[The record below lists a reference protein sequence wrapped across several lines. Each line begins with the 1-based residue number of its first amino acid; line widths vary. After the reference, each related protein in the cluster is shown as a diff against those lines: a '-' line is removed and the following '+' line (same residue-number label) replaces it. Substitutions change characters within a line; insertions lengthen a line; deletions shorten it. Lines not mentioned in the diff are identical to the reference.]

1 MFLINFKKNFIK
13 TIILSFLMILFSVL
27 IITLNFN
34 NNNISYNDYLNLPFY
49 FKLIFLIFI
58 PIFNEYNYLF
68 SFIMFY
74 FLIIIIIYSIYLAR
88 VKYYNIISPENIY
101 KTEIKAL
108 LSRYLH
114 IAILIFSTFLS
125 LIITSSI
132 CYKTFFINNII
143 EFINCLIL
151 SFSIFNIFNY
161 KLNNKFKYINYLLL
175 FYIIILFILNIF
187 INNDIIYYF
196 SPINILLQT
205 NNNFFSLIIILV
217 SGLIIN
223 LNIYLNAKKTF

>member
-1 MFLINFKKNFIK
+1 MFLINFKKNLIK

-114 IAILIFSTFLS
+114 IAILIFSTFFS